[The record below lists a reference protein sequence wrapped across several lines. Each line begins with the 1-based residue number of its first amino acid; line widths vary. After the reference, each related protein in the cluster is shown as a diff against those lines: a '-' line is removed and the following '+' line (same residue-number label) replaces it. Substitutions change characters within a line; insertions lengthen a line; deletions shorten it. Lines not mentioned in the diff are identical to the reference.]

1 MTERERLIELLHQA
15 NYGAYNHTLEDTH
28 TDRAIEEIAD
38 YLLENGV
45 IVPPDELYTIV
56 DKGTYFEDIRP
67 VRVDYLPLYAIKNSI
82 KNGYYF
88 TKEEAEKALKEKA

>member
-1 MTERERLIELLHQA
+1 MTSKEKLVELLDNIIQPSEK
-15 NYGAYNHTLEDTH
+15 TLGQ
-28 TDRAIEEIAD
+28 IAD

-67 VRVDYLPLYAIKNSI
+67 VRVDYLPLYAIKNPI

-88 TKEEAEKALKEKA
+88 TKEQARKALKERENNG

>member
-1 MTERERLIELLHQA
+1 MTSKEKLVELLDNIIQPSEK
-15 NYGAYNHTLEDTH
+15 TLGQ
-28 TDRAIEEIAD
+28 IAD

-45 IVPPDELYTIV
+45 IVQPDELYTIV

-67 VRVDYLPLYAIKNSI
+67 VRVDYLPLYAIKNPI

-88 TKEEAEKALKEKA
+88 TKEQARKALKERENNG

>member
-1 MTERERLIELLHQA
+1 MTSKEKLVELLDNIIQPSEK
-15 NYGAYNHTLEDTH
+15 TLGQ
-28 TDRAIEEIAD
+28 IAD

-56 DKGTYFEDIRP
+56 DKGTHFEDIRP
-67 VRVDYLPLYAIKNSI
+67 VRVDYLPLYAIKNPI

-88 TKEEAEKALKEKA
+88 TKEQARKALKERENNG